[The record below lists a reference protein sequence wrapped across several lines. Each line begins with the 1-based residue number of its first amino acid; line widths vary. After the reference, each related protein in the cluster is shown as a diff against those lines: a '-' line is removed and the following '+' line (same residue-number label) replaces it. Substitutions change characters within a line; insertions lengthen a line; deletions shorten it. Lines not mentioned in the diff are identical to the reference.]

1 MEISASAFLA
11 IYFAIE
17 AIKFL
22 ASKIISHKEQM
33 TLISEIARYQKDSA
47 MILER
52 ILSAH
57 DIKPKEVEKK

>member
-33 TLISEIARYQKDSA
+33 TLISEIAKYQRDSA

-57 DIKPKEVEKK
+57 DIKPKEVAQK